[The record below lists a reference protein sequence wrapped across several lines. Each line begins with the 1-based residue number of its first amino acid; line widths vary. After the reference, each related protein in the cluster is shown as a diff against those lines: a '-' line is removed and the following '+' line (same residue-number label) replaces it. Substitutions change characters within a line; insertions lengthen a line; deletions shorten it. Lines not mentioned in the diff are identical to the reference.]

1 MIFFSYNFLQILFF
15 PIFFLLALFRIVSNK
30 ENLKSIKQ
38 KVLCNY
44 NFTKLRGLDHL
55 IHFSSIGELNSINY
69 LIENLSTKKII
80 LSCSTLSSYNLAKKK
95 YQNFLI
101 IFLPLDFS
109 WNINKFLSH
118 TNIKKIIWI
127 DSEIWPNWLII
138 SKRKR
143 IKNILINGRLS
154 EKSYS
159 RWSNFSSFAQL
170 LGSQYSLIFA
180 KSFDDKIK
188 FENIFKKNVF
198 HFGNLKFYQ
207 KLNLINNKKNIICFA
222 SIHKEEFEKVLE
234 IIQYLNFSSIEK
246 IIIIPRH
253 VHFSSKLQSMI
264 KQNYVNKIFILD
276 KFGENDS
283 AYESAKLTF
292 MGGSLF
298 EHGGQNPL
306 EPLSKGCFVLSGQ
319 YINNFKEIYSELEN
333 LSLAKVLNDN
343 NSQEISSMM
352 NKYIDIGINNH
363 QDIQDY
369 FNLNTKQLRLI
380 IDKVEEC

>member
-1 MIFFSYNFLQILFF
+1 MIIFSYNLLQIFFF
-15 PIFFLLALFRIVSNK
+15 PIFFVIALLRIIFKK
-30 ENLKSIKQ
+30 ENLKSFNQ

-44 NFTKLRGLDHL
+44 DFSKIKEFDHI

-69 LIENLSTKKII
+69 LVENLLNKKII

-95 YQNFLI
+95 YQNFLV
-101 IFLPLDFS
+101 IFLPLDFKWS
-109 WNINKFLSH
+109 INKFLNR
-118 TNIKKIIWI
+118 TKIKKIIWI

-138 SKRKR
+138 SKRKK

-319 YINNFKEIYSELEN
+319 YINNFKEIYTELEN
-333 LSLAKVLNDN
+333 LSLAKVLNN
-343 NSQEISSMM
+343 NNAQEISSKM
-352 NKYIDIGINNH
+352 NKYIDMGIDNH
-363 QDIQDY
+363 QDIQD
-369 FNLNTKQLRLI
+369 FFDLNTKQLRLI

>member
-15 PIFFLLALFRIVSNK
+15 PIFFLLALFRIVLNK

-38 KVLCNY
+38 KILCNY
-44 NFTKLRGLDHL
+44 NFTKLRELDHL

-95 YQNFLI
+95 YQNFFI

-109 WNINKFLSH
+109 WNINKFLSR

-138 SKRKR
+138 SKRKK

-180 KSFDDKIK
+180 KSYDDKIK

-198 HFGNLKFYQ
+198 HLGNLKFYQ

-319 YINNFKEIYSELEN
+319 YINNFKEIYTELEN
-333 LSLAKVLNDN
+333 LSLAKVLNN
-343 NSQEISSMM
+343 NNAQEISSKM
-352 NKYIDIGINNH
+352 NKYIDMGIDNH
-363 QDIQDY
+363 QDIQD
-369 FNLNTKQLRLI
+369 FFDLNTKQLRLI

>member
-15 PIFFLLALFRIVSNK
+15 PIFFLLALFRIVLNK

-38 KVLCNY
+38 KILCNY
-44 NFTKLRGLDHL
+44 NFTKLRELDHL

-109 WNINKFLSH
+109 WNINKFLSR

-138 SKRKR
+138 SKRKK

-343 NSQEISSMM
+343 NAQEISSMM

>member
-38 KVLCNY
+38 KILCNY
-44 NFTKLRGLDHL
+44 NFTKLRELDHL

-343 NSQEISSMM
+343 NAQEISYMM

>member
-1 MIFFSYNFLQILFF
+1 MIIFSYNLLQIFFF
-15 PIFFLLALFRIVSNK
+15 PIFFVIALLRIIFKK
-30 ENLKSIKQ
+30 ENLKSFNQ

-44 NFTKLRGLDHL
+44 DFSKIKEFDHI

-69 LIENLSTKKII
+69 LVENLLTKKII

-95 YQNFLI
+95 HQNFLV
-101 IFLPLDFS
+101 IFLPLDFKWS
-109 WNINKFLSH
+109 INKFLNR

-138 SKRKR
+138 SKRKK

-180 KSFDDKIK
+180 KSYDDKIK

-198 HFGNLKFYQ
+198 HFGNLKYYQ
-207 KLNLINNKKNIICFA
+207 KLNLINNKKNIVCFA

-298 EHGGQNPL
+298 VHGGQNPL
-306 EPLSKGCFVLSGQ
+306 EPLSKGCFVLSGH
-319 YINNFKEIYSELEN
+319 YINNFKEIYTDLES
-333 LSLAKVLNDN
+333 LSLAKVLSDN
-343 NSQEISSMM
+343 NTKEISFVM
-352 NKYIDIGINNH
+352 NKYIDMEINNH
-363 QDIQDY
+363 KEIQDY
-369 FNLNTKQLRLI
+369 FNSNTKQLSLI

>member
-15 PIFFLLALFRIVSNK
+15 PIFFLLALFRIVLNK

-44 NFTKLRGLDHL
+44 NFTKLRELDHL

-109 WNINKFLSH
+109 WNINKFLSR

-138 SKRKR
+138 SKRKK

-369 FNLNTKQLRLI
+369 FNLNTKHLRLI

>member
-1 MIFFSYNFLQILFF
+1 MIIFSYNLLQIFFF
-15 PIFFLLALFRIVSNK
+15 PIFFLIALIRIIFKK
-30 ENLKSIKQ
+30 ENLQSFNQ

-44 NFTKLRGLDHL
+44 DFSKIKEFDHI

-69 LIENLSTKKII
+69 LVENLLTKKII

-95 YQNFLI
+95 YQNFLV
-101 IFLPLDFS
+101 IFLPLDFKWS
-109 WNINKFLSH
+109 INKFLNR
-118 TNIKKIIWI
+118 TKIKKIIWI

-138 SKRKR
+138 SQKKK

-159 RWSNFSSFAQL
+159 RWKNFSSFAQL
-170 LGSQYSLIFA
+170 LGNQYSLIFA

-319 YINNFKEIYSELEN
+319 YINNFKEIYTELEN
-333 LSLAKVLNDN
+333 LSLAKVLNN
-343 NSQEISSMM
+343 NNAQEISSKM
-352 NKYIDIGINNH
+352 NKYIDMGIDNH
-363 QDIQDY
+363 QDIQD
-369 FNLNTKQLRLI
+369 FFDLNTKQLRLI

>member
-1 MIFFSYNFLQILFF
+1 
-15 PIFFLLALFRIVSNK
+15 
-30 ENLKSIKQ
+30 
-38 KVLCNY
+38 
-44 NFTKLRGLDHL
+44 
-55 IHFSSIGELNSINY
+55 
-69 LIENLSTKKII
+69 
-80 LSCSTLSSYNLAKKK
+80 
-95 YQNFLI
+95 
-101 IFLPLDFS
+101 
-109 WNINKFLSH
+109 
-118 TNIKKIIWI
+118 
-127 DSEIWPNWLII
+127 
-138 SKRKR
+138 
-143 IKNILINGRLS
+143 
-154 EKSYS
+154 
-159 RWSNFSSFAQL
+159 
-170 LGSQYSLIFA
+170 LIFA

-276 KFGENDS
+276 KFGENDL